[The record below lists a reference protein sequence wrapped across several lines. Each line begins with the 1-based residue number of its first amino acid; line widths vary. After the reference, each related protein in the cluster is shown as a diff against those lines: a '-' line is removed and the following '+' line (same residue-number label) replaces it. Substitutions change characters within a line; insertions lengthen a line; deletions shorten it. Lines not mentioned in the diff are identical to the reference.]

1 MVVPQAILD
10 NRFAPLSSTGVILE
24 QKKIVHEV
32 VCHGLQ
38 NKECVNCILTIVGSS
53 VLVRVMGCVYFEQFG
68 LEFCNNMWT
77 ADLVVS
83 VHVKDRF
90 SW

>member
-10 NRFAPLSSTGVILE
+10 NRFAALSSTGVILE

-53 VLVRVMGCVYFEQFG
+53 VLVRVMAAYILYNLG
-68 LEFCNNMWT
+68 
-77 ADLVVS
+77 
-83 VHVKDRF
+83 
-90 SW
+90 